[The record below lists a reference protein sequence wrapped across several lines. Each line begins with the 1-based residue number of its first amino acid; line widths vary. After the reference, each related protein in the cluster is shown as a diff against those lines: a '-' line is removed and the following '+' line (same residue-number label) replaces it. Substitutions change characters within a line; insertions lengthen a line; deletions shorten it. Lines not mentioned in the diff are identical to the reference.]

1 MPNVERPYKAF
12 GYPFYLLYIII
23 AWRFVFAIVTV
34 HQNKYERLGCG
45 DYAHWDSS
53 VLFDES
59 KEVFFNYEL

>member
-1 MPNVERPYKAF
+1 MWKDRIKHLISILPALHNHCLA
-12 GYPFYLLYIII
+12 ICI
-23 AWRFVFAIVTV
+23 AIVTV